1 MLQGWDNFFIMAGTA
16 GATLIGLLFVAITL
30 GADLS
35 TPRGVD
41 ATRAFLTPTLLRFA
55 GVLFGCLA
63 MLPAWPAA
71 WPVGTILGLCR
82 LTGLGYQIHVILK
95 QRKVRRSC
103 SRRTRPAAWRRTSLS
118 CWGCWR
124 PARSTPAP
132 YLVRCLLSCR
142 VSFRLRAYAAAR
154 SSGLSLAVSIAMR
167 LSASAR
173 VRFGLNASSS

>member
-71 WPVGTILGLCR
+71 WPVGTILGLCG

-132 YLVRCLLSCR
+132 YLVRCLCP
-142 VSFRLRAYAAAR
+142 VSLVPAQSVCGGP
-154 SSGLSLAVSIAMR
+154 SSSLSLAVSIAMR

-173 VRFGLNASSS
+173 VRFGLNESSS